1 MSLSKEA
8 LLEVRDQALAKRQH
22 LVEMLQQANGAID
35 MVNYLLEKI
44 QQENPEQENG
54 DAI

>member
-1 MSLSKEA
+1 VSLSKET

-35 MVNYLLEKI
+35 MVNYLLDKLE
-44 QQENPEQENG
+44 QETPEQENG
-54 DAI
+54 NAI